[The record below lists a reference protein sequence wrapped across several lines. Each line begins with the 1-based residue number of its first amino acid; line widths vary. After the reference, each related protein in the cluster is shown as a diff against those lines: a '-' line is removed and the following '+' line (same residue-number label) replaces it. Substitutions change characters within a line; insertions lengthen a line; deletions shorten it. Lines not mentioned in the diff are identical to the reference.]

1 MGGLIPHVLWR
12 TPLRRTRLSL
22 AAAIAVASSAALVG
36 VPAIADAAPPV
47 KPDVPVQ
54 LIAMNDVLINDV
66 VIIPEVNRAADT
78 YAISNNLNNDNVAV
92 GPFEINY
99 WNIANWN
106 TVEGDD

>member
-1 MGGLIPHVLWR
+1 MEASALQHRGSLSGSAGR
-12 TPLRRTRLSL
+12 SPLLRLRS
-22 AAAIAVASSAALVG
+22 
-36 VPAIADAAPPV
+36 DE
-47 KPDVPVQ
+47 Q

-78 YAISNNLNNDNVAV
+78 FAVSNTLNPDNLAL

-106 TVEGDD
+106 RVAE